1 MALLVLHRPLHPKT
15 PEPYAPS
22 ILIVDDAARVRMLM
36 RRLLEQAGFFVYE
49 AISARDALHAIDDRY
64 FDLIITDL
72 SLPGM
77 DGFELMEAV
86 RQQSPQIKLIVVSG
100 HVADEIRPLAARM
113 GADAALEKTLAASSL
128 LATVCS
134 VLAS

>member
-1 MALLVLHRPLHPKT
+1 MPPKK

-22 ILIVDDAARVRMLM
+22 ILVVDDAARVRAVM
-36 RRLLEQAGFFVYE
+36 RRLLEQAGYFVYE

-77 DGFELMEAV
+77 DGFEFIQAV
-86 RQQSPQIKLIVVSG
+86 RAQLPRIKLIVVSG

-113 GADAALEKTLAASSL
+113 GADAALEKTLAARSL
-128 LATVCS
+128 LTTVCR